1 MSKETVMVGVANES
15 EKYIEVDELKTWEPK
30 NVNYFSDVVYFS
42 NDKIYYSM
50 KRTTFDQIFK
60 K

>member
-1 MSKETVMVGVANES
+1 MLGVANEG
-15 EKYIEVDELKTWEPK
+15 EKSFEIEVLKTWQPK

-50 KRTTFDQIFK
+50 KRVLFDQIFK

>member
-1 MSKETVMVGVANES
+1 MKETVMLGVANEG
-15 EKYIEVDELKTWEPK
+15 EKSFEIEVLKTWQPK

-50 KRTTFDQIFK
+50 KRVLFDQIFK

>member
-1 MSKETVMVGVANES
+1 MAKESVMVGIANES
-15 EKYIEVDELKTWEPK
+15 EKSIEVEVLKTWEPK

-42 NDKIYYSM
+42 NEKIYYSM
-50 KRTTFDQIFK
+50 KRATFDQIFK

>member
-1 MSKETVMVGVANES
+1 MSKETVMIGVANES

-50 KRTTFDQIFK
+50 KRVTFDQIFK